1 MIEEKFLKSAI
12 EIRRKY
18 LKTIGN
24 YDLIKKRGEE
34 LTQTLSNTLE
44 KIGQLEKEIKES
56 KSKKTNKKISEEEA
70 VRRLQQ
76 ILIEIEVEGE
86 KLSKMTEPLNEEIEK
101 LRQEEKNL
109 FDALVDKYPDKSQE
123 QLVDEIQD
131 RIKKEGL

>member
-56 KSKKTNKKISEEEA
+56 KSKKTNKKITEEEA
-70 VRRLQQ
+70 IGRLQK

-86 KLSKMTEPLNEEIEK
+86 KLSKMTEPLNEEIEN
-101 LRQEEKNL
+101 LRKEEKNL
-109 FDALVDKYPDKSQE
+109 YDALVDKYPDKSQE
-123 QLVDEIQD
+123 QLVNEIQD